1 MYLSV
6 VIPVYDEFESI
17 PHLYARLSPVLA
29 SITDSHEIIFVDDG
43 SSDAS
48 VEAINE
54 LVGRHPEV
62 VLVRHRSNFGKS
74 VAMNTGFSVARGQ
87 VIFTMDADLQDEPT
101 EIPKLLRRIEEGNDL
116 VVGLRSNR
124 STNDPLGKV
133 IPSRVANY
141 LTRVVSGIPL
151 RDMNSGLKGYRRE
164 LASRLRLHGGLH
176 RYVPVLAHYK
186 GYKICEEPVSHNP
199 RQYGRSKY
207 GPSRFLSSLFDLLT
221 VFFLSR
227 FRYRPLHL
235 FGTVGGVATVLG
247 MLIFVYLT
255 GIWLFTEEAIGKR
268 PLLSLG
274 IVLVIVG
281 VQFASLGLITELMVS
296 MEREREDPQSP
307 VLVINRHSNPRS
319 ATGESNVVDAQIIME
334 SATQ

>member
-1 MYLSV
+1 MRLSV
-6 VIPVYDEFESI
+6 VIPVFNEFESI

-29 SITDSHEIIFVDDG
+29 AITDSHEIVFVDDG
-43 SSDAS
+43 SSDSS
-48 VEAINE
+48 VQVISD
-54 LVGRHPEV
+54 LVDRHPEV

-74 VAMNTGFSVARGQ
+74 VAMNTGFNVARGE

-101 EIPKLLRRIEEGNDL
+101 EIPKLLSRIEEGNDL

-124 STNDPLGKV
+124 STNDPLSKI

-141 LTRVVSGIPL
+141 LTRVVSGLPL
-151 RDMNSGLKGYRRE
+151 RDMNSGLKAYRRE
-164 LASRLRLHGGLH
+164 LASKLRLHGGLH

-186 GYKICEEPVSHNP
+186 GYKICEESVSHNP
-199 RQYGRSKY
+199 RQYGHSKY

-235 FGTVGGVATVLG
+235 FGTVGGVASVLG
-247 MLIFVYLT
+247 LLIFLYL
-255 GIWLFTEEAIGKR
+255 GGVWVFTDDPIGKR
-268 PLLSLG
+268 PLLTFG
-274 IVLVIVG
+274 VVLVVVG

-296 MEREREDPQSP
+296 MEREREDPHSP
-307 VLVINRHSNPRS
+307 VLGISRHSTVRGSSVGTSIIEVSNLKP
-319 ATGESNVVDAQIIME
+319 TGS
-334 SATQ
+334 